1 MRADDEADL
10 FAIYGD
16 EEVMRYASDAPFPT
30 VAMVATL
37 LDSVAA
43 LLKTMRSI
51 EWAVAQ
57 RSTGR
62 AIGTC
67 GLHSFDDAARSG
79 EMGCLL
85 ARAHWGQGLMA
96 EALVAVMAYGR
107 DTLGLHTVV
116 ADIALANR
124 RSMAL
129 YRKLGFQRITPTR
142 HMLRLVPG

>member
-1 MRADDEADL
+1 MRPEDEADL

-16 EEVMRYASDAPFPT
+16 EEVMRYASDAPFPS

-37 LDSVAA
+37 LDSVAV

-62 AIGTC
+62 VIGTC

-107 DTLGLHTVV
+107 DTLGLHTLV
-116 ADIALANR
+116 ADIDVANQ
-124 RSMAL
+124 RSRAL
-129 YRKLGFQRITPTR
+129 YRKLGFQRVTLTR
-142 HMLRLVPG
+142 HTLRLASG